1 MVDTTPQI
9 DKIIELIDKG
19 KYFTIN
25 RARQYGKTTTL
36 ALLEN
41 RLSDKY
47 AVINIS
53 FEGIDAAT
61 FKNQA
66 LFSAALM
73 KRIKQSLKTNES
85 TKDLLPLLNYMVPQ
99 NIDELSD
106 SISEFCVN
114 AGKAAILM
122 VDEVD
127 KSSDNQIFLDFLGM
141 LRNKYSLSLQGKD
154 KTFQSV
160 ILAGV
165 HDVKNIRNKIRQS
178 EGTGQPEEK
187 HFNSPWNIAAD
198 FKVDMSFNPAEI
210 ATMLVDYE
218 NDHHTGMD
226 IDGIAGKLYR
236 YTGGY
241 PFLVSKLCKIIDEE
255 LGGTWTEDGVQKAVK
270 VLLGDDNTLFDDLFK
285 NIENNKKLYDLIFDI
300 VINGTARSFA
310 VGHPEIELGCMYGI
324 FTNKTGLV
332 AVSNEIFEL
341 LITNYL
347 SEKLRDTKAMIDT
360 VLREDVI
367 GNGQFNMEIC
377 LVKFSRHYYE
387 WYDNKDISFL
397 EKQGRLLFIT
407 YLKPLINGQG
417 FCHIETRTRN
427 TLRMDLVVDYREQQ
441 FIVEL
446 KLWRGDKDHTDAYR

>member
-1 MVDTTPQI
+1 MREFNTTGLCVPKLHYMVDTTPQI

-66 LFSAALM
+66 LFSAAIM

-85 TKDLLPLLNYMVPQ
+85 TKDLLPLLNYMAPQ

-114 AGKAAILM
+114 AGKAAIFM
-122 VDEVD
+122 IDEVD

-165 HDVKNIRNKIRQS
+165 HDVKNIRNKI
-178 EGTGQPEEK
+178 
-187 HFNSPWNIAAD
+187 
-198 FKVDMSFNPAEI
+198 
-210 ATMLVDYE
+210 
-218 NDHHTGMD
+218 
-226 IDGIAGKLYR
+226 
-236 YTGGY
+236 
-241 PFLVSKLCKIIDEE
+241 LCRS
-255 LGGTWTEDGVQKAVK
+255 VR
-270 VLLGDDNTLFDDLFK
+270 LF
-285 NIENNKKLYDLIFDI
+285 
-300 VINGTARSFA
+300 
-310 VGHPEIELGCMYGI
+310 C
-324 FTNKTGLV
+324 
-332 AVSNEIFEL
+332 
-341 LITNYL
+341 
-347 SEKLRDTKAMIDT
+347 
-360 VLREDVI
+360 
-367 GNGQFNMEIC
+367 
-377 LVKFSRHYYE
+377 
-387 WYDNKDISFL
+387 
-397 EKQGRLLFIT
+397 
-407 YLKPLINGQG
+407 
-417 FCHIETRTRN
+417 
-427 TLRMDLVVDYREQQ
+427 
-441 FIVEL
+441 
-446 KLWRGDKDHTDAYR
+446 